1 METLKSFLDVPGK
14 GVSELVEHP
23 RNTGVAGVK
32 VTRHRDKILEALR
45 EWFRIHKQG
54 PTLEELC
61 IELGM
66 QPRQK
71 ATIQRW
77 LQTMRGID
85 VEWED
90 NAARSLR
97 LLSKE
102 PEMEP
107 GLQISVTETLRYLA
121 TGLAQ
126 WEKRETEKGSALP
139 QRQLSH
145 PPKALRLGMSRM
157 YLTSLLQ
164 GDDEA
169 PSNLPEFFEWAKNP
183 VVKWKPAAEIKN
195 LSPDVTLIE
204 DGLVS
209 DFALQWQVT
218 GTDVEMQVQE
228 KVLQDVL
235 EYCRVHQLEEAY
247 RTFRKL
253 IIERPVLPYPE
264 YRRLLS
270 SSPLRPLREF
280 LMQTYVDLVDLAEEN
295 SYHFCPRC
303 KYVMRRRP
311 DGSHSCRNLTCEQLS
326 AKLRPQSLPPISK
339 QEVETWKAVTPG
351 VHRFGTIPGIWEIHL
366 AEALTKLGVRVT
378 LWPEIDE
385 FDLLVEFGRKVR
397 WAIDVKDW
405 SYLDEE
411 RLHKVEYRFDTTET
425 FVVFPDERD
434 EALRIKVVR
443 QQLEPELGGVRLML
457 VNEILSQAQTI
468 LKKKSHA
475 RSS

>member
-1 METLKSFLDVPGK
+1 VT
-14 GVSELVEHP
+14 
-23 RNTGVAGVK
+23 GVK

-61 IELGM
+61 VELEM

-71 ATIQRW
+71 ATVQRW

-90 NAARSLR
+90 NAARSIR

-102 PEMEP
+102 PEIEP

-126 WEKRETEKGSALP
+126 WEKRETEKGSALQ

-145 PPKALRLGMSRM
+145 PPKALRMGMSRM

-169 PSNLPEFFEWAKNP
+169 PSNLPEFFDWAENP
-183 VVKWKPAAEIKN
+183 VVEWKPAAEIKH
-195 LSPDVTLIE
+195 LSTDVTLIE

-228 KVLQDVL
+228 KILQDVL
-235 EYCRVHQLEEAY
+235 EYCRVHQLEDAY

-270 SSPLRPLREF
+270 SSQLRPLREF

-303 KYVMRRRP
+303 KYVMRRRR
-311 DGSHSCRNLTCEQLS
+311 DGTHSCRNITCEQLS
-326 AKLRPQSLPPISK
+326 AKLRLPPLPPISK
-339 QEVETWKAVTPG
+339 QEAETWKAVTPG
-351 VHRFGTIPGIWEIHL
+351 VHRYGTIPGIWEIHL
-366 AEALTKLGVRVT
+366 AETLTKLGIRVT

-411 RLHKVEYRFDTTET
+411 RLRNVQYRFDTTET

-443 QQLEPELGGVRLML
+443 HQLEPELGGVRLML
-457 VNEILSQAQTI
+457 VNEIISQAQKI
-468 LKKKSHA
+468 IKKKNHA
-475 RSS
+475 

>member
-1 METLKSFLDVPGK
+1 MAKI
-14 GVSELVEHP
+14 
-23 RNTGVAGVK
+23 
-32 VTRHRDKILEALR
+32 TRHRDRILEALR

-61 IELGM
+61 VELGM

-71 ATIQRW
+71 ATLQRW
-77 LQTMRGID
+77 LQSIRGID
-85 VEWED
+85 VEWEND
-90 NAARSLR
+90 VPRSLR
-97 LLSKE
+97 LLFQE

-121 TGLAQ
+121 TGLAE
-126 WEKRETEKGSALP
+126 WEKREPEE
-139 QRQLSH
+139 RSH

-164 GDDEA
+164 GKDEA
-169 PSNLPEFFEWAKNP
+169 PANLPEFFEWANHP
-183 VVKWKPAAEIKN
+183 VVEWQPATNIKN
-195 LSPDVTLIE
+195 LSTDVTLIE

-235 EYCRVHQLEEAY
+235 EFCRVQQLDDTY

-253 IIERPVLPYPE
+253 VIDRPVLPYPE
-264 YRRLLS
+264 YRKLLS
-270 SSPLRPLREF
+270 SSQLRPLRDF
-280 LMQTYVDLVDLAEEN
+280 LIQTYVDLVDLTEEN
-295 SYHFCPRC
+295 PYHFCPRC

-311 DGSHSCRNLTCEQLS
+311 DGSHSCRNITCEQLS
-326 AKLRPQSLPPISK
+326 TKRHLPPLPTISK
-339 QEVETWKAVTPG
+339 SEAENWKAVTPG
-351 VHRFGTIPGIWEIHL
+351 VHRYGTLPGIWEIQL
-366 AEALTKLGVRVT
+366 AETLTKLGIRVT

-385 FDLLVEFGRKVR
+385 FDLLVEFGRKIR

-411 RLHKVEYRFDTTET
+411 RLRKVQYRFDATET
-425 FVVFPDERD
+425 FVVFPDERE

-443 QQLEPELGGVRLML
+443 QQLEPELRGVRLML
-457 VNEILSQAQTI
+457 FQEIVSQAQKV
-468 LKKKSHA
+468 LKGKNHA
-475 RSS
+475 

>member
-1 METLKSFLDVPGK
+1 
-14 GVSELVEHP
+14 
-23 RNTGVAGVK
+23 
-32 VTRHRDKILEALR
+32 
-45 EWFRIHKQG
+45 
-54 PTLEELC
+54 
-61 IELGM
+61 
-66 QPRQK
+66 
-71 ATIQRW
+71 
-77 LQTMRGID
+77 LQTMRSID

-102 PEMEP
+102 PEIEP
-107 GLQISVTETLRYLA
+107 GVQISITETLRYLA
-121 TGLAQ
+121 TGLAE
-126 WEKRETEKGSALP
+126 WEKREPEK
-139 QRQLSH
+139 RSH
-145 PPKALRLGMSRM
+145 LPKALRLGMSRM

-169 PSNLPEFFEWAKNP
+169 PSNLPEFIEWAKNP
-183 VVKWKPAAEIKN
+183 VVEWKPVAEIKN
-195 LSPDVTLIE
+195 LSTDVTLLE

-235 EYCRVHQLEEAY
+235 EYCRVHQLEDAY

-253 IIERPVLPYPE
+253 IIERPILPYSE

-270 SSPLRPLREF
+270 SSQLRPLREF

-295 SYHFCPRC
+295 NYHFCPRC
-303 KYVMRRRP
+303 KYVMRRRR
-311 DGSHSCRNLTCEQLS
+311 DGTHSCRNITCEQLS
-326 AKLRPQSLPPISK
+326 AKLRLPPLPPISR
-339 QEVETWKAVTPG
+339 QEAETWKAISPG
-351 VHRFGTIPGIWEIHL
+351 VHRYGTIPGIWEIQL
-366 AEALTKLGVRVT
+366 AETLTKLGIRVT

-385 FDLLVEFGRKVR
+385 FDLLVEFSRKVR

-405 SYLDEE
+405 AYLDEE
-411 RLHKVEYRFDTTET
+411 RLRKVQYRSDTTET

-443 QQLEPELGGVRLML
+443 QQLEPELGGVRLMA
-457 VNEILSQAQTI
+457 VNEIISQAQKI
-468 LKKKSHA
+468 LKKKNHA
-475 RSS
+475 